1 MQKALLLGAVFAAG
15 VVGMVADAQERV
27 PGVVTYE
34 EFGAVGDGKADDQS
48 AIVAAHA
55 AANEKGLPVK
65 AGDGKTYYIGGG
77 DAVAVVKTDVDFGT
91 AKFVIDDRKLKNHRA
106 PIFRIV
112 SDARPFAVKGVKALA
127 RGQAKLDVSLPS
139 DCLLIAVNNKAAGGV
154 PRGTRRHG
162 RPARADRV
170 GLRDGHVPLGASD
183 RRADARGEGR
193 RVHHD
198 REPGGVEVQLPRAQ
212 LQRGALERAP

>member
-77 DAVAVVKTDVDFGT
+77 AAVAVVKTDVDFGT
-91 AKFVIDDRKLKNHRA
+91 AKCRPTACSSRSTTRFGATSATDATRTTASRSGRCSSWAATAQSTRA
-106 PIFRIV
+106 RR
-112 SDARPFAVKGVKALA
+112 S
-127 RGQAKLDVSLPS
+127 
-139 DCLLIAVNNKAAGGV
+139 C
-154 PRGTRRHG
+154 GT
-162 RPARADRV
+162 
-170 GLRDGHVPLGASD
+170 LT
-183 RRADARGEGR
+183 
-193 RVHHD
+193 
-198 REPGGVEVQLPRAQ
+198 
-212 LQRGALERAP
+212 